1 MRQLLHEQYV
11 QYENSKTNMQLV
23 NEKYHDL
30 KQLLQGFHGQVSPSQ
45 IQKLEQQLD
54 GMVTR
59 NGKEESKQNQ
69 DKQQFA
75 LIPYV
80 LSYTQD
86 GGLLTSITI
95 SAPE

>member
-1 MRQLLHEQYV
+1 
-11 QYENSKTNMQLV
+11 
-23 NEKYHDL
+23 
-30 KQLLQGFHGQVSPSQ
+30 
-45 IQKLEQQLD
+45 
-54 GMVTR
+54 MVTR

-80 LSYTQD
+80 LSYKQD